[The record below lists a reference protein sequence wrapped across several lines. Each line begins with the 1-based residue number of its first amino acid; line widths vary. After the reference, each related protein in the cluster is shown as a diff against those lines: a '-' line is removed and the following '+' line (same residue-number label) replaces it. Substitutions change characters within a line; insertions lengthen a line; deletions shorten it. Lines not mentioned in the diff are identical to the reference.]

1 MQTKKEI
8 VQAYKQMTF
17 RIGVFQIRNIVN
29 GKIFVEGSS
38 NLDKIWN
45 RHRTELNFGSHQ
57 SKALQTDWNEL
68 GESNFAYEILGEI
81 EQKEGE
87 NIDYTR
93 DLKALEQLYL
103 EELTPYGEKGYN
115 HSPKP

>member
-1 MQTKKEI
+1 MQTRKELA
-8 VQAYKQMTF
+8 QAYKQMTF

-57 SKALQTDWNEL
+57 SKALQKDWNEL
-68 GESNFAYEILGEI
+68 GEASFVYEILDEI

-87 NIDYTR
+87 NLDYAREIKT
-93 DLKALEQLYL
+93 LEQLYL
-103 EELTPYGEKGYN
+103 QELMPYGEKGYN
-115 HSPKP
+115 ITPKM